1 MVAADADPNN
11 PDELIFSNG
20 WSAKYTEMGISNS
33 NLTEKNIV
41 YLRLADV
48 LLGHS
53 EAANESGTGDP
64 YYGINEVRRRAGLNP
79 LSGLTKETL
88 RDAIVNERVLEFALE
103 CEVYPE
109 LKRKST
115 FGGSPDYLGEHI
127 QEFIDTYNVDR
138 TLSPKDYVLP
148 IPLNEVLGNPNVTQN
163 PQYQ

>member
-1 MVAADADPNN
+1 
-11 PDELIFSNG
+11 
-20 WSAKYTEMGISNS
+20 MGISNA

-41 YLRLADV
+41 YLRYADV

-64 YYGINEVRRRAGLNP
+64 YLGINLVRDRAGLAP
-79 LSGLTKETL
+79 LSGLSQEAL
-88 RDAIVNERVLEFALE
+88 RDAIVHERVLEFAME

-115 FGGSPDYLGEHI
+115 FGGSPDYLGDYI
-127 QEFIDTYNVDR
+127 QEFIDTYDVDR
-138 TLSPKDYVLP
+138 TLKAKDYVLP